1 MLKELLAAWR
11 GRDALVQMFKD
22 FDDMLKETHWM
33 FQRAVEVFF
42 SRVDW
47 QAVQDPLY
55 ERDKKVNKAERR
67 IRAQIVKH
75 LTLQPKT
82 NLAACLVLMSVVKD
96 AERIGDYCKNIF
108 EVGKFYTREF
118 TTRRYIEPLERMRG
132 QVEDLFTQTKE
143 AFNESDVDKAR
154 QVLKRFGVFSK
165 ECDGLIHDLLQQRDH
180 VPTDEGVAYSL
191 LGRHMKRIGAHLSNI
206 ATAVV
211 SPVHR
216 LDYVDE
222 SGPNEMS

>member
-1 MLKELLAAWR
+1 MLKQLLAAWR
-11 GRDALVQMFKD
+11 GRDALAQMFDD
-22 FDDMLKETHWM
+22 FDYMLDETHWM

-47 QAVQDPLY
+47 QGVQDPLY

-67 IRAQIVKH
+67 IRAHIVKH
-75 LTLQPKT
+75 LTIQPGD
-82 NLAACLVLMSVVKD
+82 NVAACLVLMSVVKD

-118 TTRRYIEPLERMRG
+118 TAERYLEPLGKIRS
-132 QVEDLFTQTKE
+132 QVEALFTRTKR
-143 AFNESDVDKAR
+143 AFIESDVDEAR
-154 QVLKRFGVFSK
+154 EVLKAFAAFSK
-165 ECDGLIHDLLQQRDH
+165 ECDRLIQDLLQQRDH

-191 LGRHMKRIGAHLSNI
+191 LARHMKRIGAHLANI

-216 LDYVDE
+216 LDYADE
-222 SGPNEMS
+222 SGPNGMS

>member
-1 MLKELLAAWR
+1 MLRELLAAWR
-11 GRDALVQMFKD
+11 GRDALSEMFDD
-22 FDDMLKETHWM
+22 FDGMLEETHWM
-33 FQRAVEVFF
+33 FHRAVEVFF

-75 LTLQPKT
+75 LTVQPGT

-118 TTRRYIEPLERMRG
+118 SGKQYLEPLERIRAH
-132 QVEDLFTQTKE
+132 VEDLFVRTKR
-143 AFNESDVDKAR
+143 AFNESDVDEAR
-154 QVLKRFGVFSK
+154 EVLKAFGTFSK
-165 ECDGLIHDLLQQRDH
+165 ECDGLIQDLLQQRDH

-191 LGRHMKRIGAHLSNI
+191 LARHMKRIGAHLSNI

-216 LDYVDE
+216 LDYADE
-222 SGPNEMS
+222 SGPGGMS

>member
-1 MLKELLAAWR
+1 MLRELLSAWR
-11 GRDALVQMFKD
+11 GRDALSRMFDEFDQM
-22 FDDMLKETHWM
+22 LEETHWM
-33 FQRAVEVFF
+33 FQQAVEVFF

-47 QAVQDPLY
+47 QAIQAPLY
-55 ERDKKVNKAERR
+55 ERDKKVNKLERS

-75 LTLQPKT
+75 LTLRQDA
-82 NLAACLVLMSVVKD
+82 NVAACLVLMSVVKD

-118 TTRRYIEPLERMRG
+118 TAQRYLEPLERIRA
-132 QVEDLFTQTKE
+132 QVEDMFSRTKE

-154 QVLKRFGVFSK
+154 QVLKAFGTFSK
-165 ECDGLIHDLLQQRDH
+165 ACDGLIQDLLQQRDH

-191 LGRHMKRIGAHLSNI
+191 LARHMKRIGAHLSNI

-211 SPVHR
+211 APVHR
-216 LDYVDE
+216 LDYADE
-222 SGPNEMS
+222 SGPNGMS

>member
-11 GRDALVQMFKD
+11 GRDALTRMFEEFDQMLD
-22 FDDMLKETHWM
+22 ETHWM

-47 QAVQDPLY
+47 QAFQDPIY
-55 ERDKKVNKAERR
+55 ERDKKVNKFERS

-75 LTLQPKT
+75 LTIQPQS

-118 TTRRYIEPLERMRG
+118 TAKQYLDPLERMRA
-132 QVEDLFTQTKE
+132 QVDEMFTLTNE
-143 AFNESDVDKAR
+143 AFSASDGEKAHR
-154 QVLKRFGVFSK
+154 VIKHFSTLGK
-165 ECDGLIHDLLQQRDH
+165 ECDGLIQDLLQQRDH

-191 LGRHMKRIGAHLSNI
+191 LARHIKRIGAHLSNI
-206 ATAVV
+206 ATAVIA
-211 SPVHR
+211 PVHR

-222 SGPNEMS
+222 AGPNEMS